1 MNNEELNKL
10 KRRLGITDN
19 LQDTLLAD
27 IYEDAECYFKA
38 LTGAD
43 EVASTY
49 AFIIREVTLKLY
61 NRKGSEGMSS
71 ESVDGYSVSYAS
83 DLFADYMNLLERD
96 FNLGSKSRKIGAV
109 KFL

>member
-27 IYEDAECYFKA
+27 IYKDAECYFKA